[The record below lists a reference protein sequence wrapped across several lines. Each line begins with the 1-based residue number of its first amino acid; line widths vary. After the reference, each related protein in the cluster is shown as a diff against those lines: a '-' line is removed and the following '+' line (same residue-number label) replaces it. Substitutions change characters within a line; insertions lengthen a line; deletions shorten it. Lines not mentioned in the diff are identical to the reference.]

1 MDKPRKRKREKTQI
15 SKVRDEKG
23 DIITDAKTLCG
34 HNLIFIF
41 NINGK
46 I

>member
-23 DIITDAKTLCG
+23 DITTDTEEIRESLRMYSK
-34 HNLIFIF
+34 LIF
-41 NINGK
+41 
-46 I
+46 